1 MPNNIQE
8 PQIEIEDFEDDED
21 FNPNDFGFIIS
32 ETGELKSVMYPENLM
47 EEPPEEIKKILQIFG
62 IDDIT
67 EIEHRTLH

>member
-8 PQIEIEDFEDDED
+8 PQIEIEDFEDDDD

-47 EEPPEEIKKILQIFG
+47 EEPPEEIKKILRIFG

-67 EIEHRTLH
+67 EIDHRTLH